1 MHFYNIQSFIDRCV
15 TDTLQITGFNIKIGI
30 SVDPS
35 QAHGVCVCDLRLRD
49 NYPHS
54 YLGIADADG

>member
-1 MHFYNIQSFIDRCV
+1 MQ
-15 TDTLQITGFNIKIGI
+15 TDVLQIHYRLQITGFNIKIGI

-35 QAHGVCVCDLRLRD
+35 QAHGVCVCDLRLWD

>member
-1 MHFYNIQSFIDRCV
+1 MQTEVLQIHYR
-15 TDTLQITGFNIKIGI
+15 LQITGFNIKIGI